1 MLYKKDVNETRRREL
16 ISAAIKV
23 IAENGLENTATNMI
37 CAESGINVAYI
48 YRFFESK
55 EDLIAKSFEYV
66 DDEFLGVILENFPVL
81 NCYSIDF
88 EMRCR
93 VLFMKCWN
101 FLMTHKEQ
109 TVFYVRYYYSSS
121 FQKYARTEHMQ
132 RYKVLLEK
140 MKTAFPEST
149 DVESV
154 MHHILDTLLGEAM
167 KQLNNPRA
175 GNDEIDERNFKL
187 IFSVIRAYIKSEK
200 INSSDVE
207 GDGNEK

>member
-1 MLYKKDVNETRRREL
+1 MLYEKDVNETRRREL

-66 DDEFLGVILENFPVL
+66 DDEFLGVILENFHVL
-81 NCYSIDF
+81 NYYSIDF

-93 VLFMKCWN
+93 VLFMKCWD

-121 FQKYARTEHMQ
+121 FQKVCPH
-132 RYKVLLEK
+132 
-140 MKTAFPEST
+140 
-149 DVESV
+149 
-154 MHHILDTLLGEAM
+154 
-167 KQLNNPRA
+167 
-175 GNDEIDERNFKL
+175 
-187 IFSVIRAYIKSEK
+187 RAYAALQGAFEK
-200 INSSDVE
+200 
-207 GDGNEK
+207 NEDRLSRIDRCRLGHAPYS

>member
-66 DDEFLGVILENFPVL
+66 DDEFLGVVLENFPIL
-81 NCYSIDF
+81 NYYSIDF

-93 VLFMKCWN
+93 VLFI
-101 FLMTHKEQ
+101 
-109 TVFYVRYYYSSS
+109 
-121 FQKYARTEHMQ
+121 
-132 RYKVLLEK
+132 VLE
-140 MKTAFPEST
+140 
-149 DVESV
+149 
-154 MHHILDTLLGEAM
+154 
-167 KQLNNPRA
+167 
-175 GNDEIDERNFKL
+175 
-187 IFSVIRAYIKSEK
+187 FSYDS
-200 INSSDVE
+200 
-207 GDGNEK
+207 

>member
-66 DDEFLGVILENFPVL
+66 DDEFLG
-81 NCYSIDF
+81 
-88 EMRCR
+88 
-93 VLFMKCWN
+93 
-101 FLMTHKEQ
+101 
-109 TVFYVRYYYSSS
+109 
-121 FQKYARTEHMQ
+121 
-132 RYKVLLEK
+132 
-140 MKTAFPEST
+140 
-149 DVESV
+149 
-154 MHHILDTLLGEAM
+154 EAM

-175 GNDEIDERNFKL
+175 GNDEIAERNFKL